1 MAGGIPIL
9 VLVAGLAVMAGLS
22 VVVVRANQ
30 EHQDFVQASDTPLL
44 TIPTV
49 APGAA
54 TTTTVASDTP
64 TTSTAATT
72 VAVTTEAPT
81 TTATTT
87 PTTTAA
93 ATTAPTEAPT
103 TTTAPVVEAT
113 TVAPTEAPPTTRPA
127 DGRVVEINSR
137 VGACSFG
144 SRCLIAG
151 FKLSGFAKA
160 PTTFVCE
167 FADGSRNT
175 FRMGVLEVKQAC
187 STSKLPDRIT
197 IEVDGVRSET
207 VTTG

>member
-22 VVVVRANQ
+22 LVVVRANQ
-30 EHQDFVQASDTPLL
+30 EHQDFLQASDTPLL

-54 TTTTVASDTP
+54 ATTTAASDTP
-64 TTSTAATT
+64 TTSTEPTT

-81 TTATTT
+81 TAAATT
-87 PTTTAA
+87 PTTAAA

-103 TTTAPVVEAT
+103 TTTTTAPVVEAT
-113 TVAPTEAPPTTRPA
+113 TVAPPTTRPA

-187 STSKLPDRIT
+187 STSKVPDRIT